1 LRQENLSKTDT
12 SNGFNR
18 SFREEL
24 LDAYNFERIREAQA
38 MAHAWL
44 WIYNNVR
51 PYSSLGYVTPVAFL
65 NERVKGLE

>member
-1 LRQENLSKTDT
+1 
-12 SNGFNR
+12 
-18 SFREEL
+18 L